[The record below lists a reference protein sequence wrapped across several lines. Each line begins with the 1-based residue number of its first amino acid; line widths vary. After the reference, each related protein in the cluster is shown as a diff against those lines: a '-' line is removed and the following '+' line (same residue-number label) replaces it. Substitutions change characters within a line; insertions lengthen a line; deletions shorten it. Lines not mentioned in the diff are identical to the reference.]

1 MGCGFW
7 PSLQASGTISS
18 RASQLQTLLDC
29 GANDMDVEG
38 CEVLHHAAAN
48 RAEGEAFAMGQQER
62 LGVGSRVE

>member
-1 MGCGFW
+1 
-7 PSLQASGTISS
+7 
-18 RASQLQTLLDC
+18 
-29 GANDMDVEG
+29 MDVEG